1 MALGASLLAEGA
13 FPLWDSGL
21 MGIVQVSFI
30 SQPIGGTDDYEIH
43 FAPMPYFGFGIEY
56 GK

>member
-1 MALGASLLAEGA
+1 
-13 FPLWDSGL
+13 